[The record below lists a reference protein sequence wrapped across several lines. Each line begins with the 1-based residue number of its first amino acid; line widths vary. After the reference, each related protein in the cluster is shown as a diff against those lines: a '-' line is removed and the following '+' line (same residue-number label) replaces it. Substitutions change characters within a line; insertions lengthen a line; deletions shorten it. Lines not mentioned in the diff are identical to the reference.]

1 MESRRDFMKLFAV
14 GSLATLGG
22 LLQGCSLKP
31 LAYVHEM
38 FQSKPYHIEK
48 ALREERLA
56 VNTSHSL
63 RRYKPLPGDPYTRE
77 SELVTLARKEKVEE
91 SFVYAQPENAWYEVG
106 IQFKNDAETPKH
118 KEEGHKHEGPKEEY
132 ASRTLDNVVLMFSG
146 DPRFRPIP
154 KASSIVFY
162 HFHPVYLRASNISY
176 LGEKMRRKLRLYKD
190 MEDWIYSACI
200 KPAPPS
206 FGDYYFGELIA
217 HRAGRKGIRL
227 VERVADHSGVWEFS
241 YSRKFNEALAKAD
254 NRKLNLLT
262 ETISK
267 AVDSADRSMIFS
279 ERHFTPEDFMLH
291 LKASLQQ
298 AGLEGDEA
306 ELSYTPIG
314 KPFRPSREEFRE
326 YLRKNRLI
334 R

>member
-1 MESRRDFMKLFAV
+1 
-14 GSLATLGG
+14 
-22 LLQGCSLKP
+22 
-31 LAYVHEM
+31 M
-38 FQSKPYHIEK
+38 FHSKPYPIEK

-56 VNTSHSL
+56 VNVGHSL
-63 RRYKPLPGDPYTRE
+63 RRYMALPGDPYTRE

-106 IQFKNDAETPKH
+106 IQFKNDIDTPKH
-118 KEEGHKHEGPKEEY
+118 EEKGHKHEGPKGEY

-154 KASSIVFY
+154 QASSIAFY
-162 HFHPVYLRASNISY
+162 HFHPVYLRANNISY
-176 LGEKMRRKLRLYKD
+176 LGEKMRRKLRLYND
-190 MEDWIYSACI
+190 MEDWMYNACV
-200 KPAPPS
+200 KPSPPS

-217 HRAGRKGIRL
+217 HRAGRKNIKL

-254 NRKLNLLT
+254 NRELKLLA
-262 ETISK
+262 ETISR
-267 AVDSADRSMIFS
+267 AIDYADRSMIFS
-279 ERHFTPEDFMLH
+279 DRHFTPEDFISH
-291 LKASLQQ
+291 LKMILRQ

-306 ELSYTPIG
+306 ELKYTPIG

-326 YLRKNRLI
+326 YLRNNRLI
-334 R
+334 KR